1 MASSA
6 VRRKFVLI
14 CVICVLALIGV
25 LWQTVYWS
33 RQYALDQIEQRSQRT
48 LNLIAESL
56 RGDLDKFKV
65 LPQLISASDASLRD
79 AVTGTMSTSELQDIN
94 LLLEHINTITGA
106 LDTYLMDQNGDTVA
120 ASNWASENTFIGKN
134 FAYRPY
140 FQMALQGRLGRYF
153 ALGTT
158 SGERGYYFSY
168 PVRSNNTSV
177 GAVVVKM
184 PVGTHEANW
193 KTENQEVI
201 VVDQLGVVFL
211 SSHKD
216 WLFKTLQPM
225 SSEAMRAL
233 IESRQYADEELGT
246 LNVEVIPDSDSDG
259 VRQFF
264 DMPSANAK
272 TENEREQFLALETD
286 MLDANWRVILLART
300 AQVDPRVHLAVLVV
314 LLLILGASLAGI
326 AIYHR
331 RRGLEERITFQE
343 RAREQLERR
352 VEERTIELTTANL
365 ELRKEIA
372 ERERAEETV
381 QRTQE
386 SLVQAS
392 KLAALG
398 QMAAGLSHELNQPL
412 AAIRSYADNA
422 RAFIERGRN
431 DEAYGNLS
439 GISELTERMSRIIKN
454 LRTYAR
460 DGSVDLRP
468 TSLRTALNESLLLM
482 DARVR
487 ELCVDVSVTGETEDL
502 SVMAGDVRLQQVF
515 VNLIANALDAMS
527 ASDTRRLEIDVQ
539 GDANAATVTF
549 IDTGSGIPDSKLANV
564 FDPFFSTKE
573 VGKGMG
579 MGLSITWGLVQR
591 FGGSIEVKNG
601 EAGGA
606 VVTVSL
612 RRADVIRDKD
622 AVA

>member
-6 VRRKFVLI
+6 VRRKSVLF

-33 RQYALDQIEQRSQRT
+33 RQYALDQIEQRGQRT

-79 AVTGTMSTSELQDIN
+79 AVTGTMSASELQDIN

-106 LDTYLMDQNGDTVA
+106 LDTYLMDRNGDTVA
-120 ASNWASENTFIGKN
+120 ASNWASENTFIGRN

-168 PVRSNNTSV
+168 PVRSNSTSV

-184 PVGTHEANW
+184 PVGTHEASW

-216 WLFKTLQPM
+216 WRFKTLQPM
-225 SSEAMRAL
+225 ISEATSAL
-233 IESRQYADEELGT
+233 LESRQYSDEELGT
-246 LNVEVIPDSDSDG
+246 LNVEVIPDSDG
-259 VRQFF
+259 ERQFF

-272 TENEREQFLALETD
+272 SNIKREQFLALETD

-352 VEERTIELTTANL
+352 VEERTVELTTANL

-372 ERERAEETV
+372 ERKRAEETV

-431 DEAYGNLS
+431 DDAYGNLS

-487 ELCVDVSVTGETEDL
+487 ELSVDVSVTGEAEDL

-527 ASDTRRLEIDVQ
+527 TSDTRKLEINVR